1 MLAALGLFVFE
12 AASFPFAELD
22 RRTEWRH
29 ARAARIGAFDASQYV
44 GPGADQV
51 TIAGAL
57 VPEAGASYAAID
69 TLRRMADEGDIY
81 QLVDG
86 AGSVWGGFVIVGM
99 EERRRHLMIDG
110 TPRMIDFS
118 LQLDRVA

>member
-29 ARAARIGAFDASQYV
+29 ARSQRVGALDASQYL
-44 GPGADQV
+44 GPGGDQV
-51 TIAGAL
+51 SISGAL
-57 VPEAGASYAAID
+57 MPEAGASYASID
-69 TLRRMADEGDIY
+69 TLRDMANEGDVY

-86 AGSVWGGFVIVGM
+86 TGRVWGGFIITNLD
-99 EERRRHLMIDG
+99 ERRRHLLVDG
-110 TPRMIDFS
+110 VPRMIEFS
-118 LQLDRVA
+118 MQLERAA

>member
-29 ARAARIGAFDASQYV
+29 ARGTRIGALDASQYI
-44 GPGADQV
+44 GPGTDQV
-51 TIAGAL
+51 SIAGAL
-57 VPEAGASYAAID
+57 VPEAGADYASID
-69 TLRRMADEGDIY
+69 TLRDMAAEGDSY

-86 AGSVWGGFVIVGM
+86 TGRVWGSFVITGL
-99 EERRRHLMIDG
+99 EERRRHLMLDG
-110 TPRMIDFS
+110 VPRMIDFS
-118 LQLDRVA
+118 IQLDRVG